1 MWFSIVAWVVMA
13 AAAAFF
19 AGTVLNLSTAEIT
32 SQFAALPGPQ
42 RFALAA
48 ILFTT
53 LALIGSSVWQAFS
66 LARQNKLLRDRLKG
80 LRQDTLTAHETQ
92 AQFNTGVQHLL
103 DSDPQ
108 KAIASIENALVETEQ
123 KAVLA
128 HAQSE
133 SVDMRDR
140 LDEVRRRQKV
150 LRETIGVVAEKR
162 RVSEP
167 IFGELK
173 DRQRQLERWLTD
185 LETDDAKN
193 NLAER
198 LKDLTHNVSVIHDR
212 KTLLQDSLTTLNRF
226 KEELQ
231 KTEAELVP
239 LSAPDA
245 GIDALIEDLRVRRDQ
260 LTASLDQLESSGDEK
275 VAARVE
281 ALAREKGEIVQRF
294 ARLDDGFNILDS
306 IRLDFDELRERR
318 AHLERALAEVETDP
332 DGQSLIDRQNEL
344 NEFIVESR
352 LRLTRLQD
360 SSATLT
366 HFREELI
373 KSQAE
378 LVPLQ
383 SPAFGIEALI
393 REVNENREILIKT
406 LGQIEFKGDEKL
418 SSRVEALART
428 KAEVDERLAHLFEHF
443 QKLDSMRKDIGEIF
457 TSIRGTLNRIG

>member
-1 MWFSIVAWVVMA
+1 MWFSIVAWIVLVGA
-13 AAAAFF
+13 SAFF
-19 AGTVLNLSTAEIT
+19 AGSALNLSPAEVT
-32 SQFAALPGPQ
+32 GHFAALPGPQ
-42 RFALAA
+42 RFALGA

-66 LARQNKLLRDRLKG
+66 LAHQNKRLRDRLKG

-92 AQFNTGVQHLL
+92 TQFETGVQHLV

-108 KAIASIENALVETEQ
+108 EAIASIEKALTETEQ
-123 KAVLA
+123 RAVLA
-128 HAQSE
+128 HGQSE

-140 LDEVRRRQKV
+140 LDEIRRRQKV

-162 RVSEP
+162 RVVEP
-167 IFGELK
+167 VFGELK

-185 LETDDAKN
+185 LEVDDSKN
-193 NLAER
+193 NIAER
-198 LKDLTHNVSVIHDR
+198 LKDLAHNVAVIHER
-212 KTLLQDSLTTLNRF
+212 KTVLQDSLTTLNRF
-226 KEELQ
+226 KEELE
-231 KTEAELVP
+231 KSETELVP
-239 LSAPDA
+239 LGGLDV
-245 GIDALIEDLRVRRDQ
+245 LIANLRVLRDK
-260 LTASLDQLESSGDEK
+260 LTASLDQLETSGEEK
-275 VAARVE
+275 LSARVE
-281 ALAREKGEIVQRF
+281 ALAREKSEIQQRF
-294 ARLDDGFNILDS
+294 ARLDDGFSVLNA

-332 DGQSLIDRQNEL
+332 DGRSLIDRQNAL

-366 HFREELI
+366 HFKEEVV

-378 LVPLQ
+378 LAPLQ
-383 SPAFGIEALI
+383 SPVFGIEALI
-393 REVNENREILIKT
+393 REVNENRDILIKT
-406 LGQIEFKGDEKL
+406 LGEIEFRGEEKL
-418 SSRVEALART
+418 EARVEALTRN
-428 KAEVDERLAHLFEHF
+428 KAAIDQRLAQVFENF